1 MTPPPPTDGTTGWV
15 ILDDGTPYSHAWLD
29 THTPTLLDAWQ
40 SAATDQQRQQLSEQ
54 IRQAAARAESQPFP
68 PGPASHVVRIQWA
81 ETTRYEADLNLHPD
95 STDEQILDAIAEL
108 PEEARRPLDPSE
120 ADCHLLS
127 MTDPAV
133 GQDIR
138 RDNHTN
144 VPTGASDWGHL
155 ADSIDERFAQ
165 SWSWPALN
173 QALTLAHAAGVDVTT
188 DLPALAHSS
197 PLPVHDP
204 AGELMCRLWNSYE
217 PTDQPT
223 HADSPVTTLH
233 PDTEPISIALQHT
246 NAYEFTPAR

>member
-1 MTPPPPTDGTTGWV
+1 MTPPHPTDGTTGWV
-15 ILDDGTPYSHAWLD
+15 ILDDGTPYSHAWLN
-29 THTPTLLDAWQ
+29 THTPTLLHAWQ
-40 SAATDQQRQQLSEQ
+40 TAATDQQRQQLSEQ

-68 PGPASHVVRIQWA
+68 PGPAGHVVRIQWT
-81 ETTRYEADLNLHPD
+81 ETTRYEADLNLDPD

-108 PEEARRPLDPSE
+108 PEEARRPLEPSE
-120 ADCHLLS
+120 TDCHVVS
-127 MTDPAV
+127 VTDAAT
-133 GQDIR
+133 GQSIR
-138 RDNHTN
+138 REHHPNEATS
-144 VPTGASDWGHL
+144 VPDWGHL
-155 ADSIDERFAQ
+155 ADSIDERLAQ

-188 DLPALAHSS
+188 DLAALAHSS

-223 HADSPVTTLH
+223 HADSPVTTPQ
-233 PDTEPISIALQHT
+233 PDTEPISITLEHA